1 MSAVKL
7 QSANNGLGTEVEEG
21 MVGGRSAPLFPS
33 CNFDGKRRRDAKK
46 KVATNCSTGGATA
59 SQRRSNVYRRYV
71 KKKGGKRE
79 IYETVTPLIIF
90 RPSVH
95 EDRDNPS

>member
-1 MSAVKL
+1 MGAAHHSFPRVI
-7 QSANNGLGTEVEEG
+7 SMERGGG
-21 MVGGRSAPLFPS
+21 MR
-33 CNFDGKRRRDAKK
+33 KK
-46 KVATNCSTGGATA
+46 KVATNCSTDGATA

-71 KKKGGKRE
+71 KKKRGKRE

>member
-21 MVGGRSAPLFPS
+21 MAQPPLFPS

-46 KVATNCSTGGATA
+46 KVATNCSTDGATA

-71 KKKGGKRE
+71 KKKKGE
-79 IYETVTPLIIF
+79 E
-90 RPSVH
+90 
-95 EDRDNPS
+95 RDI

>member
-46 KVATNCSTGGATA
+46 KSCNKLFY
-59 SQRRSNVYRRYV
+59 RRSNRIAKEEQRISKIRK
-71 KKKGGKRE
+71 KKKGE
-79 IYETVTPLIIF
+79 E
-90 RPSVH
+90 
-95 EDRDNPS
+95 RDI

>member
-46 KVATNCSTGGATA
+46 KVATNCSTDGATA

-71 KKKGGKRE
+71 KKKKGE
-79 IYETVTPLIIF
+79 E
-90 RPSVH
+90 
-95 EDRDNPS
+95 RDI